1 MLLEFEHGRQWQL
14 TPSRIDTVIL
24 LAGLPSKS
32 NSGSA
37 TLVNPLL
44 NSKASI
50 VMKTSCTILKAYL
63 AIGITSALIFEAS
76 PSNAESPNVVDQANS
91 DKLPTAAQIIENSS
105 AGDWR
110 TPSQDSLVYMHI
122 SSANKPNTKPR
133 EIVFELAEDFAPQHI
148 ANLKQLIAQ
157 QYFDGLAIT
166 RSHDNYVV
174 QWGDPNSGSEQ
185 ARSLGKAKASLV
197 PEFTQAL
204 TDVSFTKVNSRDAYA
219 DQVGFSNG
227 FAVAADDRSA
237 WLTHCYG
244 ALGVGR
250 GMATD
255 SGNAAELYVVT
266 GHAPRHLDKNVTLIG
281 RVVHGIEHLSS
292 LPRGTGPLG
301 FYEDEAQHVP
311 IISVRMG
318 NEVAKDQ
325 QLQLSILRTNT
336 ATFNR
341 YLASRTTRQHE
352 WFLDSVG
359 KIEICNVG
367 VPIRET
373 P

>member
-14 TPSRIDTVIL
+14 TPSRFDTIIL

-37 TLVNPLL
+37 TLVKPLS
-44 NSKASI
+44 NSKASD
-50 VMKTSCTILKAYL
+50 VMKTSRTNLKAYL
-63 AIGITSALIFEAS
+63 AIGITFALIFKAS
-76 PSNAESPNVVDQANS
+76 PSNAELLIVDQTNAA
-91 DKLPTAAQIIENSS
+91 KLPTSAQIIESSS

-110 TPSQDSLVYMHI
+110 TPPQESLIYMRI
-122 SSANKPNTKPR
+122 GSVDKLNTKPR
-133 EIVFELAEDFAPQHI
+133 EIIFELAKDFAPQHI
-148 ANLKQLIAQ
+148 VNLKQLIAQ

-185 ARSLGKAKASLV
+185 AKTFGEAKASLT
-197 PEFTQAL
+197 PEFTRAL
-204 TDVSFTKVNSRDAYA
+204 ADVAFTKVISRDAYA

-250 GMATD
+250 GMAAD

-301 FYEDEAQHVP
+301 FYEDEAQYVP
-311 IISVRMG
+311 IISLRMG
-318 NEVAKDQ
+318 NEVAKEQ
-325 QLQLSILRTNT
+325 QLQLSILRTDT
-336 ATFNR
+336 ATFDR
-341 YLASRTTRQHE
+341 YLASRTSRQHE

-367 VPIRET
+367 VPTRTT